1 MLRKSLFLL
10 MSVIPLVWGCNKEEN
25 VLTIESEPETETTVD
40 EEVTSYPGV
49 DPLLWEYYERFE
61 EEALERGIEIDLKA
75 NNITGVIENIGE
87 DDVAG
92 QCSFNP
98 TRPNHVTID
107 LGFWTNAGNQAR
119 EFVVFHELGHCELL
133 REHRE
138 ATHPN
143 GTCQS
148 IMRSGLGTCRDNYNV
163 RTREEYLDELF
174 DPNFANQIQ

>member
-1 MLRKSLFLL
+1 MLRKNLLLLGLLLPFL
-10 MSVIPLVWGCNKEEN
+10 WTCNREEN
-25 VLTIESEPETETTVD
+25 VLVVEAEPEPEPIVE

-49 DPLLWEYYERFE
+49 DPLLWIYFERFE
-61 EEALERGIEIDLKA
+61 EEGRERGIEIDLKA
-75 NNITGVIENIGE
+75 KKISGVIQNIGE

-107 LGFWTNAGNQAR
+107 LGFWTNADNEAR

-138 ATHPN
+138 AVYPN
-143 GTCQS
+143 GSCQS
-148 IMRSGLGTCRDNYNV
+148 IMRSGLGSCRDNYNV
-163 RTREEYLDELF
+163 RTRKDYLDELF